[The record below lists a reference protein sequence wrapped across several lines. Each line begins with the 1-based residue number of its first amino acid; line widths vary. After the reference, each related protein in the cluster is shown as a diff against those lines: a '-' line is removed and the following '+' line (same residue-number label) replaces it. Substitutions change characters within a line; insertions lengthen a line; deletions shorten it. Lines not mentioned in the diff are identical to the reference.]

1 MVNRYKNRLQML
13 DRDYAKILEKL
24 ALDNSVKTKADEKK
38 FADLQE
44 QFQVVKQENELSIR
58 NI

>member
-1 MVNRYKNRLQML
+1 ML
-13 DRDYAKILEKL
+13 DRDYAKVLEKL

-38 FADLQE
+38 FVDLQE
-44 QFQVVKQENELSIR
+44 QFQDVKQDNDLNIR

>member
-1 MVNRYKNRLQML
+1 ML